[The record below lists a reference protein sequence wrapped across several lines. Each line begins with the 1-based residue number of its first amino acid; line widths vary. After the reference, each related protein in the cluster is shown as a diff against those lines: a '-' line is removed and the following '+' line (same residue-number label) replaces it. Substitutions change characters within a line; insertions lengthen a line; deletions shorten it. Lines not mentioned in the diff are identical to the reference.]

1 MRKSEEVAK
10 QKARVSKC
18 QARVMNEVV
27 TAFARMLESA
37 HVNFV
42 STQIIPLSSS
52 AAAIAANTVLP
63 DAWLTARAA

>member
-1 MRKSEEVAK
+1 MRQSKEVAK
-10 QKARVSKC
+10 RKARVSKC
-18 QARVMNEVV
+18 QARVMNEMVS
-27 TAFARMLESA
+27 AFVLMFESA